1 MLRFFILFSSII
13 VGGLIMTTP
22 TSAAT
27 DTDSDGLTDEQE
39 INIYATD
46 PNLTDTDAD
55 GYSDNQEIEHGYSPR
70 FFVKKMT
77 EADSDQDYL
86 PDAWELSLGTG
97 IMEPDSDG
105 DKYLDGT
112 EVLAGFDPL
121 NPDSS
126 AKLEKLISVDLTKQ
140 QLSYSFGGKTL
151 EKFLISGGLPGTT
164 TPRGEFEVITKRDLV
179 NYQGPNYDYPNTKW
193 NLRFAWSQGF
203 SYYIHGAWWHNNFGE
218 PQSHGCVNVSY
229 DNMERLY
236 EWAQVGTKIIILN

>member
-1 MLRFFILFSSII
+1 
-13 VGGLIMTTP
+13 MTTP
-22 TSAAT
+22 ASAAT

>member
-22 TSAAT
+22 ASAAT
-27 DTDSDGLTDEQE
+27 DTDNDGLTDEQE

-55 GYSDNQEIEHGYSPR
+55 GYSDDQEIEHGYSPR

>member
-70 FFVKKMT
+70 FFDKKMT

-97 IMEPDSDG
+97 ILEPDSDG

-203 SYYIHGAWWHNNFGE
+203 SYYIHGAWWHNNFGQ
-218 PQSHGCVNVSY
+218 PMSHGCVNVSY